1 MRLLICYPPLRG
13 SPTPVLVRPASP
25 LIARCAVAL
34 THQPITPCWTFF
46 FLLLNLGDMTLYI
59 QRMACF
65 ACLACPASC
74 VASNLV
80 LLQAK
85 AEHCSIKRAS
95 YSGRS
100 LEVREALE

>member
-1 MRLLICYPPLRG
+1 MRLLICCPPLRG
-13 SPTPVLVRPASP
+13 SLTPVLVRPASP

-34 THQPITPCWTFF
+34 THQPITPCWT
-46 FLLLNLGDMTLYI
+46 LLLNLGDMTLYI

-65 ACLACPASC
+65 PCFACPAS
-74 VASNLV
+74 NLA

-95 YSGRS
+95 CSGRS
-100 LEVREALE
+100 IEVREALEQKSPIE